1 MGPRHQRP
9 GGAADRGRRGP
20 VRRAHPVLT
29 KDARWLARAPHPAS
43 GFIVAGAVWVR
54 KTTPTHITAKAAAAT
69 ARTPTPGLNRSSNS
83 HTLRAILTIGST
95 ITRNGWE
102 TRSGPTCSATCCR
115 IVPAAPP
122 TARAYTGQRVNIPAT
137 PNWVRVSVVALM
149 IVASSAQMVADAAAY
164 RAARRPGDPQRAAT
178 ARTAAPAPQVTA
190 ATTQCWLVGVGW
202 PPSGSPATMNTARP
216 RQVRAAASQVI
227 PRMDW
232 WIQNRRSA
240 RANTSSVTRSGCT
253 TETRPSCRA
262 SAWNRNAPARA
273 TQPKSH
279 SGLWNRYRT
288 TRQPDDRRGPAVL
301 AMC

>member
-20 VRRAHPVLT
+20 LRRAHPVLT

-54 KTTPTHITAKAAAAT
+54 KPPPTPTPAKAAAAT
-69 ARTPTPGLNRSSNS
+69 ARTATPGLKRSSNS

-137 PNWVRVSVVALM
+137 PNWVSVSVAALM
-149 IVASSAQMVADAAAY
+149 NVASSAQMMAAAAAY
-164 RAARRPGDPQRAAT
+164 RAARRPGDPRCAT
-178 ARTAAPAPQVTA
+178 AARTAAPAPQVTA
-190 ATTQCWLVGVGW
+190 ATIQCWLVGGGG

-216 RQVRAAASQVI
+216 AQVKAAPAQVI
-227 PRMDW
+227 QRMD
-232 WIQNRRSA
+232 
-240 RANTSSVTRSGCT
+240 
-253 TETRPSCRA
+253 
-262 SAWNRNAPARA
+262 
-273 TQPKSH
+273 
-279 SGLWNRYRT
+279 
-288 TRQPDDRRGPAVL
+288 
-301 AMC
+301 